1 MSKRVVVACG
11 VGVATSHMVAK
22 KIVKLL
28 SENGIDAEVQAVSES
43 ELAEA
48 LKGAAAFVPVVSMEE
63 KFDVPTI
70 DGSAFLTGVEQEE
83 ALAQLLEA
91 LG

>member
-1 MSKRVVVACG
+1 MSKKVVVACG

-22 KIVKLL
+22 KIAKLL
-28 SENGIDAEVQAVSES
+28 SENGVDAEVKAVSEN

-48 LKGAAAFVPVVSMEE
+48 LEGAAAFVPVVNMDVES
-63 KFDVPTI
+63 DVPTV

-83 ALAQLLEA
+83 ALASLLAA

>member
-1 MSKRVVVACG
+1 MSKKVVVACG
-11 VGVATSHMVAK
+11 VGIATSHMVAR
-22 KIVKLL
+22 KIAKIL
-28 SENGIDAEVQAVSES
+28 SERGIDAEVQAVSES

-48 LKGAAAFVPVVSMEE
+48 LEGAAAFIPVVNMEE
-63 KFDVPTI
+63 EFDVPTI
-70 DGSAFLTGVEQEE
+70 DGSAFLTGIEQEE